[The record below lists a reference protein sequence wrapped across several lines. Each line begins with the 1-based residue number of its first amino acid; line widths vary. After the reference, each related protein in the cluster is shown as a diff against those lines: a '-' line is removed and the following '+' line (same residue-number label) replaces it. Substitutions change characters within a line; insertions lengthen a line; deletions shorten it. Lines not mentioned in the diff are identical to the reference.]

1 MNTNRKKLP
10 VGIETFSEIIEDGH
24 YYVDKTAFALKLID
38 EGKYYFLSRPRRFG
52 KSLFVDTLRSLF
64 EARKELFTG
73 LYAEDKWDWTRRF
86 PVVSISFSG
95 GVLHSEAAL
104 NERIHEILID
114 NQERLGVTCT
124 HTSISG
130 KLAQLLR
137 LSHQKYGE
145 KVVVLIDEYDK
156 PILDNIT
163 DSPMA
168 LIMREGLKNLYSA
181 IKQADANIRFV
192 FMTGVSKFSKVS
204 LFSGLNNLND
214 ITLNPNYSAL
224 CGYTDADIDSVFA
237 PELPGLDRDQ
247 IRHWYNGYNWR
258 GDPVYNPYDLL
269 LLLRNR
275 EFRPWW
281 FESGTPTFLI
291 KLLTERQAW
300 LPTLEHAES
309 DGDLL
314 GSFDIDQI
322 PGTTLMFQAGYL
334 TIEREESISG
344 SQYYYLRLPN
354 HEVRQSLFGSLLREW
369 TGSSGLKVSNKRQLA
384 QHLAAARIDLLPVL
398 FQSFFAGI
406 PHQWFTKNEIA
417 QYEGYYASVF
427 YAYFVASGLDVR
439 VEDAT
444 NHGRI
449 DMAVIMPNHIYLF
462 EFKVVESAPKG
473 RALQQLL
480 DKAYADKYRAHRLPI
495 HLIGV
500 EFASNERNVVSVE
513 THEITT

>member
-1 MNTNRKKLP
+1 
-10 VGIETFSEIIEDGH
+10 
-24 YYVDKTAFALKLID
+24 
-38 EGKYYFLSRPRRFG
+38 
-52 KSLFVDTLRSLF
+52 
-64 EARKELFTG
+64 
-73 LYAEDKWDWTRRF
+73 
-86 PVVSISFSG
+86 VVSISFSG
-95 GVLHSEAAL
+95 GVLHTEAAL
-104 NERIHEILID
+104 DEKIRELLID
-114 NQERLGVTCT
+114 NQTRLGVCCT

-130 KLAQLLR
+130 QLVQLLN
-137 LSHQKYGE
+137 LTHQKYGE

-163 DSPMA
+163 DSPIA
-168 LIMREGLKNLYSA
+168 LLMREGLKNLYSA
-181 IKQADANIRFV
+181 IKQADADIRFV
-192 FMTGVSKFSKVS
+192 FMTGVSKFSKVN
-204 LFSGLNNLND
+204 LFSGLNNLDD

-237 PELPGLDRDQ
+237 PELAGLDREA

-258 GDPVYNPYDLL
+258 GEPVYNPYDLL
-269 LLLRNR
+269 LLLRRR
-275 EFRPWW
+275 EFRAWW

-291 KLLTERQAW
+291 KLLAERQAW
-300 LPTLEHAES
+300 LPTLEQSES

-314 GSFDIDQI
+314 GSFDIDKI

-334 TIEREESISG
+334 TIAGEELFSG
-344 SQYYYLRLPN
+344 AYSGNYYTLRIPN
-354 HEVRQSLFGSLLREW
+354 YEVRQSLFGSLLREW
-369 TGSSGLKVSNKRQLA
+369 TGDSGLEVRNKRHLC
-384 QHLAAARIDLLPVL
+384 QHLAAARIDLLPAL

-406 PHQWFTKNEIA
+406 PHHWFDNNPIA

-449 DMAVIMPNHIYLF
+449 DMAVIMPGHIYLF
-462 EFKVVESAPKG
+462 EFKVVESTPKG

-480 DKAYADKYRAHRLPI
+480 DKGYADKYRAHGSPI

-500 EFASNERNVVSVE
+500 EFSQVARNVAGFE
-513 THEITT
+513 TYEVGG

>member
-1 MNTNRKKLP
+1 MNTKRKKLP

-24 YYVDKTAFALKLID
+24 YYVDKTGFALQLIE

-64 EARKELFTG
+64 EGRKELFVG
-73 LYAEDKWDWTRRF
+73 LYAENNWDWTRRF

-104 NERIHEILID
+104 DEKIRELLID
-114 NQERLGVTCT
+114 NQTRLGVSCT

-130 KLAQLLR
+130 QFGQLLNLAR
-137 LSHQKYGE
+137 QKYGE
-145 KVVVLIDEYDK
+145 RVVVLIDEYDK

-181 IKQADANIRFV
+181 IKQADADIRFV

-224 CGYTDADIDSVFA
+224 CGYTDADIDTVFA
-237 PELPGLDRDQ
+237 PALAGLDRDQ
-247 IRHWYNGYNWR
+247 IRHWYNGYNWL
-258 GDPVYNPYDLL
+258 GDAVYNPYDLL
-269 LLLRNR
+269 LLLKNR
-275 EFRPWW
+275 RFRPWW
-281 FESGTPTFLI
+281 YESGTPTFLI
-291 KLLTERQAW
+291 RLLAERQTW
-300 LPTLEHAES
+300 LPTLEQAES
-309 DGDLL
+309 DAELL
-314 GSFDIDQI
+314 GSFDIGKI
-322 PGTTLMFQAGYL
+322 PTTTLMFQAGYL
-334 TIEREESISG
+334 TIEREESIADSY
-344 SQYYYLRLPN
+344 YYYLRIPN

-369 TGSSGLKVSNKRQLA
+369 TGDSGLEVTNKRHLY
-384 QHLAAARIDLLPVL
+384 QHLAAAKIDLLSAL
-398 FQSFFAGI
+398 FQSFFSAI
-406 PHQWFTKNEIA
+406 PYQWFTKNDIA

-449 DMAVIMPNHIYLF
+449 DMAVLLPERIYLF

-480 DKAYADKYRAHRLPI
+480 DKGYADKYRVHGVPI

-500 EFASNERNVVSVE
+500 EFARETRNVVGFES
-513 THEITT
+513 TTT